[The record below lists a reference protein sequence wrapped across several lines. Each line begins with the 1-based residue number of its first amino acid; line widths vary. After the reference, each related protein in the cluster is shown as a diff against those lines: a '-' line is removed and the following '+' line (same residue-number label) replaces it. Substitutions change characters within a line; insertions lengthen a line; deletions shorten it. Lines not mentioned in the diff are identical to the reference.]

1 MLGEIVDDLMLN
13 LVVVFEARKI
23 KGVTL
28 LQATEAT
35 KHLVIYTRHQEKS
48 TLIQIEYRCVAPVW
62 AGVRSMFAHSIF
74 KGSSSKEE

>member
-35 KHLVIYTRHQEKS
+35 QHLVIYTRHLETS

-62 AGVRSMFAHSIF
+62 CM
-74 KGSSSKEE
+74 